1 MIIEI
6 IAEWRLKELEKH
18 KKLREAGGLEV
29 TDLIR
34 CPLKRSFEEKYPELY
49 RAMAYTPATILGSLV
64 HLGLEHL
71 LSFELNAE
79 IEVKGEKH
87 IGEYKIIGRIDAK
100 LGKVGIEIKTSRADI
115 EIPYEHHVLQA
126 KIYNW
131 LFELE
136 KTILV
141 YITPDRI
148 TEYVVE
154 DRIDEEEIL
163 KLIVDKKAPRYDWEC
178 RYCSFSILCPSRKK
192 K

>member
-18 KKLREAGGLEV
+18 KRLREASGLEV

-34 CPLKRSFEEKYPELY
+34 CPLKRNFEEKYPELY
-49 RAMAYTPATILGSLV
+49 RATAYTPATILGSLV

-71 LSFELNAE
+71 LSSELNAE